1 MKIVPVKFED
11 VAVGDTV
18 YVAWVWE
25 NDSYDALPRTVLA
38 KHQGINDS
46 RQYVVAAYLGDQPI
60 SYTPSQLGKEHT
72 PIIETIVVHGSAAY
86 EKPAFSWRIESDTHK
101 ITYNIVDGEV
111 DCSSVKMGKL

>member
-18 YVAWVWE
+18 YVKANGGYKE
-25 NDSYDALPRTVLA
+25 SLSYTVIA
-38 KHQGINDS
+38 KHQGEGDR
-46 RQYVVAAYLGDQPI
+46 RQYIVIAFIGDIPR
-60 SYTPSQLGKEHT
+60 SFKPEGLGKEHT
-72 PIIETIVVHGSAAY
+72 PIIETIVVHGSAAD

-111 DCSSVKMGKL
+111 DCSSVKMEKL